1 MKKARRWK
9 LESDRYKQTGIDNQP
24 GEREQK
30 GADLNMIKVHNN
42 EMRRPMNMNSS
53 SESLNITTFY
63 GIINLNQCLT

>member
-24 GEREQK
+24 GERLE

-42 EMRRPMNMNSS
+42 EMRRPINMN
-53 SESLNITTFY
+53 
-63 GIINLNQCLT
+63 